1 MTITPED
8 RFAIAMYALRG
19 RFKIA
24 KMLRTTDSRALHSA
38 RGWANQR
45 FRTSALAAKW
55 VDEQIAEIEAK
66 RGAVKNADTQ

>member
-24 KMLRTTDSRALHSA
+24 RMLHTTDSRALHSA

-45 FRTSALAAKW
+45 FTTSAKAAAW
-55 VDEQIAEIEAK
+55 VDQQIVEIEAK
-66 RGAVKNADTQ
+66 REAATNGGE